1 MNRYDLCPVLP
12 PEVRAAIANAR
23 IARPAATVPPTRP
36 FVATFTPTRQ
46 IPVTVYGINEPTP
59 GPRWQALFDATWP
72 GYRAWYL
79 SHGDAARPD
88 LPTATRMLA
97 SHMPELIPVY
107 ERLVDLAGGD
117 ELAARMLTLWDTP
130 TFAPA
135 CAQAVLAGPEPAL
148 CRNYDYGVDLWE
160 RTIYTSA
167 FTGRRVIGSGDCLW
181 GLLDGMNESGL
192 AVSLAFGGR
201 PGSGRGFAI
210 PIVLRYVLEVAT
222 TVAQA
227 REVLRDLPISMS
239 YNLTMVDAAG
249 ESGTAFV
256 GPDMPAEFSAA
267 PIATN
272 HRGDVPE
279 YPERADRLRSVPR
292 RNRLAAVLAGD
303 PRPADLAAAF
313 LTDPLYNREYSRSFG
328 TLYTALYRPARGV
341 AEFVWPGQSWRR
353 GFDDPDGTRQVVLVG
368 E

>member
-1 MNRYDLCPVLP
+1 MSKYYLCPVRP
-12 PEVRAAIANAR
+12 SEVRDAIA
-23 IARPAATVPPTRP
+23 AAKTPPTTRP
-36 FVATFTPTRQ
+36 YLPSRQ
-46 IPVTVYGINEPTP
+46 IPVTVYAINEPMP
-59 GPRWQALFDATWP
+59 GLRWQALFDATWS

-88 LPTATRMLA
+88 LRVASRMLA
-97 SHMPELIPVY
+97 SHMPELIPTY
-107 ERLVDLAGGD
+107 DRLVDLAGGD
-117 ELAARMLTLWDTP
+117 ELAARMLTLWDAP
-130 TFAPA
+130 AFAPA
-135 CAQAVLAGPEPAL
+135 CSQAALAGPEPAL

-210 PIVLRYVLEVAT
+210 PIVLRYLLEVAT

-227 REVLRDLPISMS
+227 REVLWDLPISMS

-249 ESGTAFV
+249 DSGTAFV

-279 YPERADRLRSVPR
+279 YPERAARLRSVPR
-292 RNRLAAVLAGD
+292 RNRLGEVLASD
-303 PRPADLAAAF
+303 PRPAELAAAF
-313 LTDPLYNREYSRSFG
+313 LADPLYNREYSRSFG

-353 GFDDPDGTRQVVLVG
+353 GFDDPDGTRQVVLAG
-368 E
+368 Q

>member
-1 MNRYDLCPVLP
+1 MSNYDLCPVRP
-12 PEVRAAIANAR
+12 PEVRAAMANACN
-23 IARPAATVPPTRP
+23 APAGRPCAPS
-36 FVATFTPTRQ
+36 RQ
-46 IPVTVYGINEPTP
+46 IPVTVYGINEPIP

-79 SHGDAARPD
+79 SHGERPD

-97 SHMPELIPVY
+97 RHMPELMPTY
-107 ERLVDLAGGD
+107 QRLVELTGGD
-117 ELAARMLTLWDTP
+117 ELAARMLTLWDAP
-130 TFAPA
+130 AFAPA
-135 CAQAVLAGPEPAL
+135 CSQAVLSGPDPAL

-181 GLLDGMNESGL
+181 GLLDGMNEAGL

-210 PIVLRYVLEVAT
+210 PIVLRYLLEVAS

-227 REVLRDLPISMS
+227 REVLRALPMSTS
-239 YNLTMVDAAG
+239 YNLTLVDASG
-249 ESGTAFV
+249 ESCTAFV

-272 HRGDVPE
+272 HRGDIPE
-279 YPERADRLRSVPR
+279 YPERAARLRSVPR
-292 RNRLAAVLAGD
+292 RNQLSAVLATD
-303 PRPADLAAAF
+303 PSPADLVAAF
-313 LTDPLYNREYSRSFG
+313 LSDPLYNREYSRSFG
-328 TLYTALYRPARGV
+328 TLYTALYRPAHGV
-341 AEFVWPGQSWRR
+341 AEFFWPGQSWRR

-368 E
+368 Q

>member
-1 MNRYDLCPVLP
+1 MSNYDLCPIRP
-12 PEVRAAIANAR
+12 SEVRAAIANSRNALGG
-23 IARPAATVPPTRP
+23 RPCAPSLQ
-36 FVATFTPTRQ
+36 F
-46 IPVTVYGINEPTP
+46 PVTVFGINEPTP
-59 GPRWQALFDATWP
+59 GPRWQALFDATWA

-79 SHGDAARPD
+79 SHGEHARPD

-97 SHMPELIPVY
+97 SHMPELIPTY
-107 ERLVDLAGGD
+107 DRLVDLAGGD

-130 TFAPA
+130 AFAPA
-135 CAQAVLAGPEPAL
+135 CSQAVLTGPEPAL

-210 PIVLRYVLEVAT
+210 PIVLRYLLEVAT

-249 ESGTAFV
+249 DSGTAFV

-292 RNRLAAVLAGD
+292 RNRLAAVLASD

-328 TLYTALYRPARGV
+328 TLYTALYRPAQGV